1 MEWRNIILRIS
12 VVVTTYNGK
21 MHLEKQ
27 LLSLLQQERAPD
39 EVLIFDDGSTDGTIE
54 LVQSFIRKNCLESWQ
69 FYVNVK
75 RKGWKQNFMEG
86 LRKAAGDILFPCD
99 QDEIWYPKKLAEM
112 TAVMEQHPEIK
123 IYVSIK
129 NTGTIEQAVVDN
141 QLDFALVEGT
151 VTHPEIISEVFS
163 ADTLCMV
170 AAPGHPLAANRTVTL
185 ADAAS
190 CPLLLREPGS
200 AGREIVESLFLSG
213 GIQIAPAWESVST
226 LALIRAAQNGLG
238 IAILPELLVRDALKS
253 GDLVSLPLPPDIL
266 TRSLYLIRHRNKYL
280 SSSAEEFQ
288 NLCRMWKF

>member
-1 MEWRNIILRIS
+1 M
-12 VVVTTYNGK
+12 
-21 MHLEKQ
+21 
-27 LLSLLQQERAPD
+27 
-39 EVLIFDDGSTDGTIE
+39 
-54 LVQSFIRKNCLESWQ
+54 
-69 FYVNVK
+69 
-75 RKGWKQNFMEG
+75 
-86 LRKAAGDILFPCD
+86 
-99 QDEIWYPKKLAEM
+99 
-112 TAVMEQHPEIK
+112 
-123 IYVSIK
+123 
-129 NTGTIEQAVVDN
+129 
-141 QLDFALVEGT
+141 EGT

-185 ADAAS
+185 TDAAS

-213 GIQIAPAWESVST
+213 GIQITPVWESVST

-280 SSSAEEFQ
+280 SSSAEEFL

>member
-1 MEWRNIILRIS
+1 MTLRHMKIFVAVYQQKSITLASNSLHLAQPSVSLAIRELEEYYHIRLFDRLSRRIYPTENGHRFYEYALHIVSLFSEMENKIS
-12 VVVTTYNGK
+12 AWDANAPLHIGSSITLGTC
-21 MHLEKQ
+21 
-27 LLSLLQQERAPD
+27 LLPSL
-39 EVLIFDDGSTDGTIE
+39 
-54 LVQSFIRKNCLESWQ
+54 
-69 FYVNVK
+69 VK
-75 RKGWKQNFMEG
+75 AYQ
-86 LRKAAGDILFPCD
+86 
-99 QDEIWYPKKLAEM
+99 
-112 TAVMEQHPEIK
+112 EQHPEIK
-123 IYVSIK
+123 IYVTIK

-213 GIQIAPAWESVST
+213 GIQITPVWESVST

-280 SSSAEEFQ
+280 SSSAEEFL

>member
-1 MEWRNIILRIS
+1 MDAISYMLCQREGMSSRASLEAVGAAKVLKLAIRLREFS
-12 VVVTTYNGK
+12 EEVR
-21 MHLEKQ
+21 EKGE
-27 LLSLLQQERAPD
+27 LRPD
-39 EVLIFDDGSTDGTIE
+39 AAHMGVCTRRKADGTRCPTIQKVADRLAAE
-54 LVQSFIRKNCLESWQ
+54 GVVLV
-69 FYVNVK
+69 
-75 RKGWKQNFMEG
+75 
-86 LRKAAGDILFPCD
+86 D
-99 QDEIWYPKKLAEM
+99 
-112 TAVMEQHPEIK
+112 
-123 IYVSIK
+123 
-129 NTGTIEQAVVDN
+129 
-141 QLDFALVEGT
+141 
-151 VTHPEIISEVFS
+151 
-163 ADTLCMV
+163 
-170 AAPGHPLAANRTVTL
+170 PGHPLAANRTVTL

>member
-1 MEWRNIILRIS
+1 MQMPRSILAPASLS
-12 VVVTTYNGK
+12 VPACSPPCQSLSGTAPGNQNLCNG
-21 MHLEKQ
+21 Q
-27 LLSLLQQERAPD
+27 
-39 EVLIFDDGSTDGTIE
+39 
-54 LVQSFIRKNCLESWQ
+54 
-69 FYVNVK
+69 
-75 RKGWKQNFMEG
+75 
-86 LRKAAGDILFPCD
+86 
-99 QDEIWYPKKLAEM
+99 
-112 TAVMEQHPEIK
+112 
-123 IYVSIK
+123 

-170 AAPGHPLAANRTVTL
+170 AAPGHPLAANRTITL

-253 GDLVSLPLPPDIL
+253 GDLVSLPLPARHPDPQPIPDPAPQQIPFIL
-266 TRSLYLIRHRNKYL
+266 RRGISEFMSDVEIL
-280 SSSAEEFQ
+280 SG
-288 NLCRMWKF
+288 